1 MIVAFVA
8 RPLAA
13 ALATAYTGFSARERV
28 VLGWAGL
35 RGAVPVVLATFP
47 IIAGVSESLEF
58 LNVVFFAVLISTAVQ
73 GATLEL
79 LARALHGVEGPARPP

>member
-1 MIVAFVA
+1 M
-8 RPLAA
+8 
-13 ALATAYTGFSARERV
+13 
-28 VLGWAGL
+28 
-35 RGAVPVVLATFP
+35 LATFP